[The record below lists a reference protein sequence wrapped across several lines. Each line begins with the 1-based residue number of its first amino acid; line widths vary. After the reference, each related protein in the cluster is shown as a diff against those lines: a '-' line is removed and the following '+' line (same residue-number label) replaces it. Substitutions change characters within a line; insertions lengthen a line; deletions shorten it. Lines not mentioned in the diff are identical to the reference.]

1 METVISMDLMKEMAM
16 VISMDLMMVI

>member
-1 METVISMDLMKEMAM
+1 METVISMDSMKEMAM